1 MRGYD
6 EVRGGVQGNGADT
19 DSITSS
25 SVRSGS
31 VSASIHEYI
40 RPDTGDGD
48 TEIRCLR
55 SMDDDRDLAPLPAE
69 PKEAPPTKRSSP
81 SMMSPERENEDA
93 KASVGEEAKTDIGGD
108 S

>member
-6 EVRGGVQGNGADT
+6 EVRGGVQGNGAAT
-19 DSITSS
+19 GSITSS

-31 VSASIHEYI
+31 VSASIHEYK
-40 RPDTGDGD
+40 RPVTGDGD
-48 TEIRCLR
+48 AENRCLR
-55 SMDDDRDLAPLPAE
+55 SMDDDRDLASPPAE
-69 PKEAPPTKRSSP
+69 PKEAPPTNRSSP
-81 SMMSPERENEDA
+81 SMMSLVGENEDT